1 MSSLTC
7 KHQIEKTSRDSSTE
21 ITSPNSTR
29 RDDELF
35 ITSFSLPTHYSPNI
49 AEKLSSSLPENY
61 TIDHTKTSMA
71 NSRTDDRYRDQKDQY
86 KHNDRGKIYKHRNYL
101 TKHQWEIASK
111 FLLTKR
117 QQVEMLEAAI
127 ILMNLDK
134 KNNYWFRKSS
144 TKEEEESDIDI
155 EIDDI

>member
-1 MSSLTC
+1 MSSLPC
-7 KHQIEKTSRDSSTE
+7 KHQIAKTSRDSSTD
-21 ITSPNSTR
+21 ITSSNSIR
-29 RDDELF
+29 RDEELF

-61 TIDHTKTSMA
+61 TIDHTKASMA

-86 KHNDRGKIYKHRNYL
+86 KRNDRGKIYKHRNYL
-101 TKHQWEIASK
+101 TNHQWEVASK

-117 QQVEMLEAAI
+117 QQIEMLEAAI

-134 KNNYWFRKSS
+134 KNNCLFRKSS
-144 TKEEEESDIDI
+144 IKEDESDIDI

>member
-1 MSSLTC
+1 
-7 KHQIEKTSRDSSTE
+7 
-21 ITSPNSTR
+21 
-29 RDDELF
+29 
-35 ITSFSLPTHYSPNI
+35 
-49 AEKLSSSLPENY
+49 
-61 TIDHTKTSMA
+61 MA
-71 NSRTDDRYRDQKDQY
+71 NSRTDDRYRDRKDQY

-144 TKEEEESDIDI
+144 IKEEEESDIDI

>member
-7 KHQIEKTSRDSSTE
+7 KHQIEKASRGSATDK
-21 ITSPNSTR
+21 TSPNLTR
-29 RDDELF
+29 RDEELF

-49 AEKLSSSLPENY
+49 AEELSNSLPENY

-71 NSRTDDRYRDQKDQY
+71 SSRTDDRYRDRKDQH
-86 KHNDRGKIYKHRNYL
+86 KCNNRGKIYKHRNCL

-111 FLLTKR
+111 FLLTKH

-127 ILMNLDK
+127 ILMNLDR

-144 TKEEEESDIDI
+144 TKEESDIDI